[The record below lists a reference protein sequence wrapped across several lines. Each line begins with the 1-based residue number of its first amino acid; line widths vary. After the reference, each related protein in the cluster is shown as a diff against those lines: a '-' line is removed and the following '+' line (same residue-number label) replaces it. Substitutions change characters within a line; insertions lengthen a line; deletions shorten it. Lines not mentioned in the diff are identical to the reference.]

1 MLAAR
6 ALAGLADR
14 VVVVERDV
22 LPDGPAPRRGLPQAR
37 HAHMLWS
44 GGVRAVEELL
54 PGVTEALLAAGA
66 RRAPVTTDMVVLGP
80 RGWFRRWPESH
91 HVILAG
97 RDLLDATIRE
107 RVLADDRIELLSGV
121 EVLGLVGD
129 AGRITGVRVRARE
142 GLARDTGAAPRAGAG
157 ATPGAG
163 SGAAPGAG
171 ADAVPGADSGA
182 VPAAGAGAT
191 SGAAAEAVPGPGTEA
206 VPAAGSGA
214 VPGAEAV
221 SGDGVEW
228 VVSGGLVVD
237 ATGRGSRVGRWL
249 AELGLPAVERREVD
263 SGLAYASRLFRA
275 PEQARSGY
283 PVVNVQPDPRAGGP
297 GRAGF
302 LLPIEDGHWI
312 VTLNGTRGG
321 EPGADNDDFVRF
333 AREELRHP
341 VIGELLERAEPV
353 SEVVYTRATVNRRH
367 FYERMPAWPE
377 NLTVLGDAL
386 AAYNPLYGHGLAV
399 AAQSAV
405 ILRDVVRRR
414 GWGSAGLSRR
424 VQKAV
429 ARPVS
434 TAWDLAVGQDVF
446 FPGATEDG
454 PTFRDRLVAAYVG
467 RLMLTATGNGR
478 IARRVTDVTS
488 LERGPE
494 VLLAP
499 SVLLAAA
506 LGPWKPALTGPPL
519 TADELKRAGLE

>member
-22 LPDGPAPRRGLPQAR
+22 LPDGPAPRKGLPQAR

-66 RRAPVTTDMVVLGP
+66 RRAPVTTDMVVMGA

-97 RDLLDATIRE
+97 RDLLDATIRAQ
-107 RVLADDRIELLSGV
+107 VLADDRIELLSGV
-121 EVLGLVGD
+121 EVLGLTGD
-129 AGRITGVRVRARE
+129 AGTVTGVRVRART
-142 GLARDTGAAPRAGAG
+142 GTAPGAAAVPDARTGAAGGDARSSTGSNTAADPAPDSGSATSAGPDAGAGTAPDADAGAG
-157 ATPGAG
+157 AGPG
-163 SGAAPGAG
+163 PEAG
-171 ADAVPGADSGA
+171 A
-182 VPAAGAGAT
+182 
-191 SGAAAEAVPGPGTEA
+191 
-206 VPAAGSGA
+206 
-214 VPGAEAV
+214 
-221 SGDGVEW
+221 EW

-249 AELGLPAVERREVD
+249 TELGLPEVERREVD
-263 SGLAYASRLFRA
+263 SGLAYASRLYRA

-283 PVVNVQPDPRAGGP
+283 PIVNVQPDPRAEGP

-321 EPGADNDDFVRF
+321 EPSTESDDFVRF

-341 VIGELLERAEPV
+341 VIGELIEQAEPV
-353 SEVVYTRATVNRRH
+353 SDVAYTRATVNRRH
-367 FYERMPAWPE
+367 FYERMPVWPE
-377 NLTVLGDAL
+377 NLTVVGDAL

-446 FPGATEDG
+446 CPGATEDG
-454 PTFRDRLVAAYVG
+454 PTLRDRLVAAYVG

-506 LGPWKPALTGPPL
+506 MGPWKPALTGPPL
-519 TADELKRAGLE
+519 TGDELKRAGLE

>member
-1 MLAAR
+1 
-6 ALAGLADR
+6 
-14 VVVVERDV
+14 
-22 LPDGPAPRRGLPQAR
+22 
-37 HAHMLWS
+37 MLWS

-54 PGVTEALLAAGA
+54 PGVTEALRAAGA
-66 RRAPVTTDMVVLGP
+66 RRTPVTTDMVVMGA

-97 RDLLDATIRE
+97 RDLLDATIRAQ
-107 RVLADDRIELLSGV
+107 VLMDDRIELLSGA
-121 EVLGLVGD
+121 EVLGLEGD
-129 AGRITGVRVRARE
+129 AGTVTGVRVRAR
-142 GLARDTGAAPRAGAG
+142 
-157 ATPGAG
+157 G
-163 SGAAPGAG
+163 SQ
-171 ADAVPGADSGA
+171 
-182 VPAAGAGAT
+182 
-191 SGAAAEAVPGPGTEA
+191 ER
-206 VPAAGSGA
+206 
-214 VPGAEAV
+214 
-221 SGDGVEW
+221 

-237 ATGRGSRVGRWL
+237 ATGRGSRAGRWL
-249 AELGLPAVERREVD
+249 EELGLPAVERREVD
-263 SGLAYASRLFRA
+263 AGLAYASRLYRA

-283 PVVNVQPDPRAGGP
+283 PVVNVQPDPREDVP

-321 EPGADNDDFVRF
+321 EPSAADDDFLRF

-341 VIGELLERAEPV
+341 VIGQLLEQAEPV
-353 SEVVYTRATVNRRH
+353 SGVSFTRATVNRRH

-377 NLTVLGDAL
+377 NFVVVGDAL

-414 GWGSAGLSRR
+414 GWGAAGLSRR
-424 VQKAV
+424 IQKAV
-429 ARPVS
+429 ARPVG

-446 FPGATEDG
+446 CEGATEEG
-454 PTFRDRLVAAYVG
+454 PTARDRLVAAYVG

-494 VLLAP
+494 VLLSP

-506 LGPWKPALTGPPL
+506 LGPLKPALNGPPL
-519 TADELKRAGLE
+519 TGDELKRAGLE